1 MAVTLPRILVVD
13 DYEVNRDLYRE
24 YLTFCGFEVIE
35 ARNGGEAIEK
45 ALAHKPD
52 LIVMD
57 LGLPL
62 LDGWSATRI
71 LKSDHRT
78 RHVPIVVVTG
88 FTQERH
94 EQAAREAGADAF
106 LPKPCLEELVK
117 EVGKLLR

>member
-1 MAVTLPRILVVD
+1 MPRRILVVD

-24 YLTFCGFEVIE
+24 YLTFCGFEVLE
-35 ARNGGEAIEK
+35 ARNGSETIEK

-71 LKSDHRT
+71 LKRDHRT
-78 RHVPIVVVTG
+78 RHVPIIVVTG
-88 FTQERH
+88 FTQGRH

-106 LPKPCLEELVK
+106 LPKPCLNELVV